1 MARIRFQADNDLS
14 NLILRGLRRKEP
26 TIDFLTAKDGGIIGR
41 PDPEVLRM
49 SAETRRIV
57 VSHDCNTMTAHFD
70 RFVVDRMSPGLIVVP
85 QEMDLGDAIEELL
98 VIWACSDASEWLNR
112 RSFVPL

>member
-1 MARIRFQADNDLS
+1 
-14 NLILRGLRRKEP
+14 
-26 TIDFLTAKDGGIIGR
+26 
-41 PDPEVLRM
+41 
-49 SAETRRIV
+49 
-57 VSHDCNTMTAHFD
+57 
-70 RFVVDRMSPGLIVVP
+70 MSPGLIIVP